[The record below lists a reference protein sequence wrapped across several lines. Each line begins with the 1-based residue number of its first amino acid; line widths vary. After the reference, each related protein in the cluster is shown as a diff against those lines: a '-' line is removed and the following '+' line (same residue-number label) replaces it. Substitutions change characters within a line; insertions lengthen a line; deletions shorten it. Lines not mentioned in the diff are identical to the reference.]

1 MSGNTLH
8 TAPVIQ
14 DAATLDRSAKF
25 KPPGL
30 FPTTRTYGKFECQ
43 DSLFGRAT
51 VERSPLFPE
60 SPMFMEPSSNEI
72 TPQTPS
78 PFDTSTDRVRKYFQQ
93 LKYYDSSSPTP
104 SGKKQLPAN
113 VKSNVNPDSDRYEEK
128 DEQLPGVNEYQVAED
143 ALRVTEPPSEGGE
156 QQDEQQPPGN
166 PSKVADDASAATE
179 PPSEGEDPPV
189 EELQLPDGVYLTER
203 VVESRRTSGKLWL
216 KIKWKGVK
224 TPSWEL
230 AEHMRNELGEE
241 DYKELLET
249 KPRKR
254 RKKASKW

>member
-1 MSGNTLH
+1 
-8 TAPVIQ
+8 
-14 DAATLDRSAKF
+14 
-25 KPPGL
+25 
-30 FPTTRTYGKFECQ
+30 
-43 DSLFGRAT
+43 
-51 VERSPLFPE
+51 
-60 SPMFMEPSSNEI
+60 MFMEPSSNEI
-72 TPQTPS
+72 TPQTP
-78 PFDTSTDRVRKYFQQ
+78 FHTSTDRVRKYFQQ

-104 SGKKQLPAN
+104 SGKKHLPAN
-113 VKSNVNPDSDRYEEK
+113 VKSNVKPGSDLYEEK
-128 DEQLPGVNEYQVAED
+128 EEQLPGVNEYQVAED
-143 ALRVTEPPSEGGE
+143 ALRATEPPSERGEQQDEQLPPVSPSKVADDALTATEPLSEGGE
-156 QQDEQQPPGN
+156 QQDEQLPPVN
-166 PSKVADDASAATE
+166 PIKVADDALTATE
-179 PPSEGEDPPV
+179 PPSMGEDQPV

-230 AEHMRNELGEE
+230 AEYMRNELGEE

>member
-1 MSGNTLH
+1 
-8 TAPVIQ
+8 
-14 DAATLDRSAKF
+14 
-25 KPPGL
+25 
-30 FPTTRTYGKFECQ
+30 
-43 DSLFGRAT
+43 
-51 VERSPLFPE
+51 
-60 SPMFMEPSSNEI
+60 MFMEPSSNEI
-72 TPQTPS
+72 TPQTP
-78 PFDTSTDRVRKYFQQ
+78 FHTSTDRVRKYFQQ

-104 SGKKQLPAN
+104 SGIKQPPAN
-113 VKSNVNPDSDRYEEK
+113 VKSNVNPGSDLYEEK

-143 ALRVTEPPSEGGE
+143 ASRATEPPSEGGE
-156 QQDEQQPPGN
+156 QRDEQLPGVNEYQVAEDALRATEPPSEGGEQRDEQLPPVN
-166 PSKVADDASAATE
+166 PSKVADDALTATE
-179 PPSEGEDPPV
+179 PPSEGEDQPV

-230 AEHMRNELGEE
+230 AEYMRNELGEE

>member
-1 MSGNTLH
+1 
-8 TAPVIQ
+8 
-14 DAATLDRSAKF
+14 
-25 KPPGL
+25 
-30 FPTTRTYGKFECQ
+30 
-43 DSLFGRAT
+43 
-51 VERSPLFPE
+51 
-60 SPMFMEPSSNEI
+60 MFMEPSSNEI
-72 TPQTPS
+72 TPQTP
-78 PFDTSTDRVRKYFQQ
+78 FHTSTDRVRKYFQQ

-104 SGKKQLPAN
+104 SGKKHLPAN
-113 VKSNVNPDSDRYEEK
+113 VKSNAKPGSDLYEEK
-128 DEQLPGVNEYQVAED
+128 EEQLPGVNEYEVAED
-143 ALRVTEPPSEGGE
+143 ALRATEPPSERGEQQDEQLPPVSPSKVADDALTATEPLSEGGE
-156 QQDEQQPPGN
+156 QQDEQLPPVS
-166 PSKVADDASAATE
+166 PSKVADDALTATEPLSEGGEQQDEQLPPVNPIKVGDDALTATE
-179 PPSEGEDPPV
+179 PPSMGEDQPV

-230 AEHMRNELGEE
+230 AEYMRNELGEE